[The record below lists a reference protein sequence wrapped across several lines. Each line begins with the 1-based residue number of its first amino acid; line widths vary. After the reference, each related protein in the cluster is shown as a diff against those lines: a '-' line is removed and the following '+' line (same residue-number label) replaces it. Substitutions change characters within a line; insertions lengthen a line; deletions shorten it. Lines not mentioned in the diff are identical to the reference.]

1 MWIKFDA
8 TRPFAVKVY
17 VGGVNAISG
26 ESKVQTLDA
35 IQQSGESRSV
45 EKKCTQDYI
54 VPPLQYWLDGI
65 AKQDGKVMQFV
76 AAPVG
81 TGYSVE
87 AQVTGQD
94 NVGGIQF
101 EIMPQYPPVRL
112 RFRSEWP
119 VPNMQIIVKTLT
131 GKHIAIDVNPSSQVA
146 EVKSRIHDKEGI
158 PPDQQRLVFA
168 GKQLEDSKP
177 TKLTLTPLQHRILIC
192 CSRRTFNIPCR

>member
-26 ESKVQTLDA
+26 ESKVETLA
-35 IQQSGESRSV
+35 TIQQCKESA
-45 EKKCTQDYI
+45 KKCIQDYI

-81 TGYSVE
+81 SGYSVE

-94 NVGGIQF
+94 NIGGIQF
-101 EIMPQYPPVRL
+101 EIMPQYPPVALRL
-112 RFRSEWP
+112 RTEWP
-119 VPNMQIIVKTLT
+119 APNMQIVVKTLT
-131 GKHIAIDVNPSSQVA
+131 GKHIAINVNPSSQVA
-146 EVKSRIHDKEGI
+146 EVKSRVQDKEGI
-158 PPDQQRLVFA
+158 PPNQQRLIFA
-168 GKQLEDSKP
+168 GKQLEDGKP
-177 TKLTLTPLQHRILIC
+177 KKLTRTQLRHRNTNMLQPKNFQHTVSLK
-192 CSRRTFNIPCR
+192 

>member
-1 MWIKFDA
+1 MWINFDA
-8 TRPFAVKVY
+8 KRPFAVKVY

-26 ESKVQTLDA
+26 ESKVETLAA
-35 IQQSGESRSV
+35 IQQCKESVSA
-45 EKKCTQDYI
+45 KKCIQDYI

-81 TGYSVE
+81 SGYSVE

-94 NVGGIQF
+94 NIGGIQF
-101 EIMPQYPPVRL
+101 EIMPQYPPVPIRL
-112 RFRSEWP
+112 RSEWP
-119 VPNMQIIVKTLT
+119 VPNMQIVVKTLT
-131 GKHIAIDVNPSSQVA
+131 GKHIAIETNASSQVA

-168 GKQLEDSKP
+168 GKQLEDGKP
-177 TKLTLTPLQHRILIC
+177 RMLIEV
-192 CSRRTFNIPCR
+192 

>member
-8 TRPFAVKVY
+8 TRPFAVKAY

-26 ESKVQTLDA
+26 EPKVETLA
-35 IQQSGESRSV
+35 TIQQRKESPSV
-45 EKKCTQDYI
+45 KKCIQDYI

-65 AKQDGKVMQFV
+65 ARQDGKVMQFV

-81 TGYSVE
+81 SGYSVE

-94 NVGGIQF
+94 NIGGIQF
-101 EIMPQYPPVRL
+101 EIMPQYPPVSIRL
-112 RFRSEWP
+112 RSEWP
-119 VPNMQIIVKTLT
+119 APNMQIVVKTLT

-146 EVKSRIHDKEGI
+146 EVKSRVQDKEGI

-168 GKQLEDSKP
+168 GKQLEDGRP
-177 TKLTLTPLQHRILIC
+177 TKLT
-192 CSRRTFNIPCR
+192 RT